1 MPLQTVLLFL
11 HIVGVLIWV
20 GGMFFAYVCL
30 RPTAATVLEP
40 PLRLRLWQGVLGRFF
55 NWVWLAVAL
64 ILVSGLAM
72 FGMGLRSPGVHLM
85 LASGVLMVAIF
96 AYVALVP
103 YRNLVRAVAAGD
115 WPAGALALG
124 HIRQLVATNL
134 ALGGLTIA
142 FATLAS

>member
-85 LASGVLMVAIF
+85 LVSGVLMVAIF

-124 HIRQLVATNL
+124 RIRQLVATNL